1 MAVGK
6 EIKKKIG
13 SVENTQKITSA
24 MQMVAASKMRR
35 TQERMREGKPY
46 SEKIRAVIGHL
57 ANSNPEYRHIYM
69 SPREVNRVGY
79 IVVSTDKGLCGG
91 LNINLFRTLVRDMA
105 EWHGKWVE
113 SDLALVG
120 NKAAAFFR
128 SVGGNIVAAINNIGE
143 SPSLDDLIGGIKV
156 MLDAFEEGK
165 IDRLYIASNEF
176 VNTMTQEPTVRQL
189 LPLEPTEDD
198 SGGSRRWDYIYE
210 PDARQLIEGL
220 VTRFIESQ
228 VYQSVVENSAC
239 EQAAKMVAMKSA
251 TENAEKLIDEL
262 RLIYNNARQAAITQ
276 EIAEIVGGA
285 AAV

>member
-6 EIKKKIG
+6 EIRKKIG

-46 SEKIRAVIGHL
+46 SEKIRQVIGHL
-57 ANSNPEYRHIYM
+57 ANANPEYRHVFM
-69 SPREVNRVGY
+69 TEREVERIGY

-91 LNINLFRTLVRDMA
+91 LNVNLLRVLVRDMA
-105 EWHGKWVE
+105 AWHDKGIE
-113 SDLALVG
+113 ADLALIG

-128 SVGGNIVAAINNIGE
+128 SVGGNVMAAVSQIGE
-143 SPSLDDLIGGIKV
+143 SPVLSELIGSIKV
-156 MLDAFEEGK
+156 MFDAYEEGR
-165 IDRLYIASNEF
+165 IDRLYIASNDF
-176 VNTMTQEPTVRQL
+176 VTTMTQAPRMRQL
-189 LPLEPTEDD
+189 LPLDPDTDEHLK
-198 SGGSRRWDYIYE
+198 RRWDYLYE
-210 PDARQLIEGL
+210 PEARQLIDGL
-220 VTRFIESQ
+220 VMRYIESQ
-228 VYQSVVENSAC
+228 VYQAVVENSAC
-239 EQAAKMVAMKSA
+239 EQAAKMIAMKNA

>member
-35 TQERMREGKPY
+35 TQERMRQGKPY
-46 SEKIRAVIGHL
+46 AEKIRSVIGHL
-57 ANSNPEYRHIYM
+57 ANSNPEYRHTYM
-69 SPREVNRVGY
+69 VPREVKRVGY
-79 IVVSTDKGLCGG
+79 LVISTDKGLCGG
-91 LNINLFRTLVRDMA
+91 LNINLFRTLIRDMA
-105 EWHGKWVE
+105 EWHDKGVE
-113 SDLALVG
+113 SDLGLVG

-128 SVGGNIVAAINNIGE
+128 SIGGNITAALNNVGE
-143 SPSLDDLIGGIKV
+143 APALADLIGGIKV
-156 MLDAFEEGK
+156 MLDAYEDGQ
-165 IDRLYIASNEF
+165 IDRLFIVSNEF
-176 VNTMTQEPTVRQL
+176 VNTMTQQPTVRQL
-189 LPLEPTEDD
+189 LPLDPAQDE
-198 SGGSRRWDYIYE
+198 SGGHRWDYIYE

-220 VTRFIESQ
+220 VTRVIESQ
-228 VYQSVVENSAC
+228 VYQAVVENGAC

>member
-46 SEKIRAVIGHL
+46 SEKMRAVIGHL
-57 ANSNPEYRHIYM
+57 ANSNPEYRHTYM
-69 SPREVNRVGY
+69 IPREISRVGY
-79 IVVSTDKGLCGG
+79 LVISTDKGLCGG
-91 LNINLFRTLVRDMA
+91 LNINLFRTLIREMA
-105 EWHGKWVE
+105 EQHKNNIEV
-113 SDLALVG
+113 DLGLVG

-128 SVGGNIVAAINNIGE
+128 SIGGNITAAINNVGE
-143 SPSLDDLIGGIKV
+143 APALADLIGGIKV
-156 MLDAFEEGK
+156 MLDSYEAGK
-165 IDRLYIASNEF
+165 IDRLYIVSNEF
-176 VNTMTQEPTVRQL
+176 VNTMTQKPVIRQL
-189 LPLEPTEDD
+189 LPLDPEADEVYQH
-198 SGGSRRWDYIYE
+198 RWDYIYE

-228 VYQSVVENSAC
+228 VYQAVVENGAC

>member
-6 EIKKKIG
+6 EIKSKIG

-46 SEKIRAVIGHL
+46 AEKIRSVIGHL
-57 ANSNPEYRHIYM
+57 ANSNPEYRHTYM
-69 SPREVNRVGY
+69 VPREISRVGY
-79 IVVSTDKGLCGG
+79 LVISTDKGLCGG
-91 LNINLFRTLVRDMA
+91 LNINLFRMLLREMA
-105 EWHGKWVE
+105 ERHQQNIEV
-113 SDLALVG
+113 DLGLVG

-128 SVGGNIVAAINNIGE
+128 SVGGNITAAINNLGE
-143 SPSLDDLIGGIKV
+143 APVLADLIGGVKV
-156 MLDAFEEGK
+156 MFDAYEEGT
-165 IDRLYIASNEF
+165 IDRLFIVSNEF
-176 VNTMTQEPTVRQL
+176 VNTMTQKPTIRQL
-189 LPLEPTEDD
+189 LPLDPEADEVYQH
-198 SGGSRRWDYIYE
+198 RWDYIYE

-228 VYQSVVENSAC
+228 VYQAVVENGAC

-251 TENAEKLIDEL
+251 TENAETLIDEL
-262 RLIYNNARQAAITQ
+262 KLIYNNARQAAITQ

>member
-46 SEKIRAVIGHL
+46 AEKIRAVIGHL
-57 ANSNPEYRHIYM
+57 ANSNPEYRHTYM
-69 SPREVNRVGY
+69 EPREIKRVGY
-79 IVVSTDKGLCGG
+79 LVVSTDKGLCGG
-91 LNINLFRTLVRDMA
+91 LNINLFRALVRDMA
-105 EWHGKWVE
+105 EWHAKGVE
-113 SDLALVG
+113 SDLGLVG

-128 SVGGNIVAAINNIGE
+128 SVGGNVVAAINNVGDV
-143 SPSLDDLIGGIKV
+143 PVLADLIGGIKV
-156 MLDAFEEGK
+156 MLDAYDEKK
-165 IDRLYIASNEF
+165 IDALYIVSNEF
-176 VNTMTQEPTVRQL
+176 VNTMTQAPTIRQL
-189 LPLEPTEDD
+189 LPLNPAEDES
-198 SGGSRRWDYIYE
+198 SGHRWDYIYE

-220 VTRFIESQ
+220 VTRFVESQ
-228 VYQSVVENSAC
+228 VYQAVVENGAC

-276 EIAEIVGGA
+276 EIAESVGGA

>member
-6 EIKKKIG
+6 EIKNKIG

-46 SEKIRAVIGHL
+46 SEKIRSVIGHL

-69 SPREVNRVGY
+69 DPREIKRVGY
-79 IVVSTDKGLCGG
+79 LVISTDKGLCGG
-91 LNINLFRTLVRDMA
+91 LNINLFRILVKDIA
-105 EWHGKWVE
+105 EWHAKGVE
-113 SDLALVG
+113 SDLGLVG

-128 SVGGNIVAAINNIGE
+128 SVGGNVTAALNNVGE
-143 SPSLDDLIGGIKV
+143 APVLADLIGGIKV
-156 MLDAFEEGK
+156 MLDAYEEGK
-165 IDRLYIASNEF
+165 IDRLFIASNEF
-176 VNTMTQEPTVRQL
+176 VNTMTQQPTIRQL
-189 LPLEPTEDD
+189 LPLDAADD
-198 SGGSRRWDYIYE
+198 ESSSHRWDYIYE
-210 PDARQLIEGL
+210 PEARQLIEGL

-228 VYQSVVENSAC
+228 VYQAVVENGAC

-262 RLIYNNARQAAITQ
+262 TLIYNNARQAAITQ